1 MILQFVKKAII
12 RAIKKRV
19 LKRTQT
25 YGDYEHVTSFII
37 NAPMREWRS
46 RLWFIENIDDGTN
59 FCCTDEKLYQWL
71 TRR

>member
-1 MILQFVKKAII
+1 MILQLVKKTII

-19 LKRTQT
+19 LKRTQA
-25 YGDYEHVTSFII
+25 YGDHEHVISFII

-46 RLWFIENIDDGTN
+46 RLWFIENIDDGTG
-59 FCCTDEKLYQWL
+59 FCCTDEELYQWL